1 MRGYAEVDIRQFI
14 TVLRKKAWLV
24 ILAAVLTGSAAF
36 LGTRLLMVPLYTT
49 GIKMYVNN
57 STEINTDIS
66 SSDLTASQSLVGTYI
81 TIIKSDVV
89 LDAVAQLTKLP
100 YGAGEI
106 KAMLSAGAINNT
118 EVFMVSVTN
127 PDPET
132 ATKIANSIAEIAS
145 DKIAEIVS
153 GSSVK
158 IVDYAKVPTTTS
170 SPNYLVNISVGVLS
184 GIVLSVGILL
194 LKVFLDTRIRTE
206 NDLEAVTNLPVLG
219 MISEFRP
226 AGKGDAGY
234 GYGYCYG
241 ETPGEGEKERKS

>member
-1 MRGYAEVDIRQFI
+1 MRGYTEVDMRRLI
-14 TVLRKKAWLV
+14 TILRKKAWL
-24 ILAAVLTGSAAF
+24 ILLAAVFAGSAVF

-49 GIKMYVNN
+49 GIKLYVNN

-89 LDAVAQLTKLP
+89 LDAVAQITKLP
-100 YGAGEI
+100 YSAGDI

-127 PDPET
+127 PDPE
-132 ATKIANSIAEIAS
+132 AAAKIANSIAEIAS

-158 IVDYAKVPTTTS
+158 IVDYAKVPAVTS
-170 SPNYLVNISVGVLS
+170 SPNYLVNLSVGVLA
-184 GIVLSVGILL
+184 GLVLSVGILL
-194 LKVFLDTRIRTE
+194 LKELLDTRIRTE
-206 NDLEAVTNLPVLG
+206 NDLEGISDYPVLG
-219 MISEFRP
+219 VISEFHR
-226 AGKGDAGY
+226 AGKGNAGY
-234 GYGYCYG
+234 GCSYGYVQG
-241 ETPGEGEKERKS
+241 AAPGEGKKG